1 MYSGIKKTCLG
12 LDVRLICFLVNYNG
26 LSRLTRIA
34 GRNQRPKIWWADKRD
49 DLCSKFSEKA

>member
-49 DLCSKFSEKA
+49 DLCSEFSEKA